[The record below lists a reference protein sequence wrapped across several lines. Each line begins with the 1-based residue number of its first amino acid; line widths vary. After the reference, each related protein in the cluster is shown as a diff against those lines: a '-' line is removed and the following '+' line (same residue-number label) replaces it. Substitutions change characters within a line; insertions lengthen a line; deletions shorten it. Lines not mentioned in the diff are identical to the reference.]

1 MQDLSELPKTLSDA
15 LSERGYEELT
25 AVQKAVTD
33 TAVSGKD
40 LLVSAQ
46 TGSGKTVGFGLAM
59 ASDVLE
65 ADGRFGRPA
74 APLAVVIAPTRE
86 LALQVRREFDWLF
99 AKAGIVTASA
109 VGGMDQRT
117 ERRALDRGAHVVV
130 ATPGRL
136 RDHVARGVIDVS
148 DLRTVVLDEADE
160 MLDMGFADDLEY
172 ILDQTPQDRRTL
184 MFSATVPRGIEK
196 LAQTYQKSDA
206 QRLKVG
212 NSAKQHADIAYRAL
226 NVAPS
231 DIEKSI
237 INLLRFHDVPT
248 AIVFANT
255 RTMVARLAA
264 KFSNRGFSV
273 VSLSGELSQAERN
286 NAMQAL
292 RDNRAQVCVATDV
305 AARGI
310 DLPGLELVIH
320 ADLPSNAE
328 ALLHRSG
335 RTGRAG
341 RKGTSI
347 LIVPARQRSK
357 AQRLL
362 STAKL
367 DAEWG
372 LPPSADEVL
381 AADKERIIAKLA
393 LDGPP
398 DAEELA
404 FAEQALQGRT
414 PEQIAAA
421 YLRLY
426 RERHS
431 APELLSALPEPGKR
445 KPKERAPFGPSAWF
459 SLSLG
464 RKDRAE
470 PRWLLPMLCR
480 NAGLSK
486 DDIGAIRVQYQET
499 FVEIAQGA
507 VPAMKQELGS
517 ELMLEQG
524 AKLSELPGVPDF
536 NASPKGPP
544 ATPYDSAKA
553 PRAEA
558 PRDKPLKKK
567 HKKGPPKHGAPDEH
581 TKQGFKKKPSDGA
594 TGRPTEGRPADG
606 RPTRLLSTEPQK
618 AKFAGGPGPKTKA
631 EPPKDA
637 FDDGAPAKKRKRRN
651 KQAAKAYKA
660 AGARKTGN
668 KPGGHDGNTP
678 KRHSRQGK
686 GGDARPFRKPSRGT

>member
-1 MQDLSELPKTLSDA
+1 M
-15 LSERGYEELT
+15 
-25 AVQKAVTD
+25 AVTD
-33 TAVSGKD
+33 ATLAGTD

-59 ASDVLE
+59 ATDILD
-65 ADGRFGRPA
+65 ADGRFEQPA

-117 ERRALDRGAHVVV
+117 ERRALERGAHVVV

-136 RDHVARGVIDVS
+136 RDHIMRGVIDLG

-172 ILDQTPQDRRTL
+172 ILDQTPENRRTL
-184 MFSATVPRGIEK
+184 MFSATVPGGIAK
-196 LAQTYQKSDA
+196 LAQTYQKPDA

-212 NSAKQHADIAYRAL
+212 SSAAQHTDIAYRAL

-231 DIEKSI
+231 DIEKAI
-237 INLLRFHDVPT
+237 INLLRYHDVPT

-255 RTMVARLAA
+255 RMMVARLAA
-264 KFSNRGFSV
+264 KLSNRGLSV

-310 DLPGLELVIH
+310 DLPGLDLVIH

-347 LIVPARQRSK
+347 LIVPPRQRSK

-362 STAKL
+362 GAAKL
-367 DAEWG
+367 QAEWDA
-372 LPPSADEVL
+372 PPSAEQVL
-381 AADKERIIAKLA
+381 AKDKERMIAKLA
-393 LDGPP
+393 MADAP

-404 FAEQALQGRT
+404 FAEQVLDGRT
-414 PEQIAAA
+414 PEEIAIA
-421 YLRLY
+421 YLRLH

-431 APELLSALPEPGKR
+431 APELLSAAPEPGAR
-445 KPKERAPFGPSAWF
+445 KPREHAAFGPSTWF

-464 RKDRAE
+464 RKHRAE

-480 NAGLSK
+480 NAGVSK

-499 FVEIAQGA
+499 FVEIARGA
-507 VPAMKQELGS
+507 VPAMKQELGP
-517 ELMLEQG
+517 ELALEQG
-524 AKLSELPGVPDF
+524 ATLSELPGVPDF
-536 NASPKGPP
+536 NASPKGPAASPYKP
-544 ATPYDSAKA
+544 ADAQP
-553 PRAEA
+553 AE
-558 PRDKPLKKK
+558 PSRDKPQKKK
-567 HKKGPPKHGAPDEH
+567 HKSKSVEPATPGKSKTQKHKGKPGDRPSEIRRKPKE
-581 TKQGFKKKPSDGA
+581 TKQGKPPGSPGEAQERKKQPNEGPAGKTAKPRRKNA
-594 TGRPTEGRPADG
+594 AD
-606 RPTRLLSTEPQK
+606 PSKPL
-618 AKFAGGPGPKTKA
+618 GPRKT
-631 EPPKDA
+631 
-637 FDDGAPAKKRKRRN
+637 AKK
-651 KQAAKAYKA
+651 
-660 AGARKTGN
+660 GGN
-668 KPGGHDGNTP
+668 KNPNAP
-678 KRHSRQGK
+678 RQKNRQGK
-686 GGDARPFRKPSRGT
+686 GGDARPFRKPSRGS